1 MRKLYLLT
9 AAFAMVACHSLYEG
23 NDQEAQV
30 EEEGIVPPAVTAIQE
45 SSTPTPKSVLET
57 DGDGKGTI
65 YWKPADEINVFY
77 GTTSTHYTSQNTEN
91 ATSAVFKTT
100 DVIGISEGSST
111 NIWGLYPYDENA
123 TCDGSSVTTT
133 LPATQYGV
141 PGTFD
146 DDLFITLAH
155 NTSTALEFFN
165 VCGGIKFS
173 LSRDD
178 ITSITFRGNNNEDI
192 AGDISLDFVDDL
204 PNASV
209 TSGVKTIT
217 ITPKTGATFA
227 AGQYYY
233 IVIRPITLS
242 NGFTMTFET
251 DSEIGT
257 FNYSSSAI
265 TIKRS
270 IFGKKDEIDSYAEF
284 VAQQQRNVIYY
295 TSTDG
300 SVVSPSTFN
309 PFDDPVE
316 KFDATIVSNTYTDDM
331 GVITFDNDI
340 TEVRRFAFYSSSIHT
355 PNKLQSI
362 ILPDGVKTIGGSVF
376 ENCTTLQTIVLP
388 KSLTTIGAEAFYYC
402 TNLQSL
408 TLPKGLTD
416 IGPTAFYRCTSLQSI
431 DLPDGITSIS
441 ARAFS
446 TCTALQSINLP
457 KGLTTIGAAAFYNCT
472 SLQSIDLPESV
483 TTLLVQSTFEC
494 CSSLQSIS
502 LPSGVTSVPPA
513 CFYGCTSLQ
522 SVSLPGG
529 ITSIEQNLFDGCAAL
544 SSISIPEGVTTIGLR
559 AFFGCA
565 SLQEITIP
573 ENVETID
580 TWAFK
585 GCEKLHSVYVLA
597 EEPPTPLNYD
607 PERLWFEGTSSLLQI
622 YVPAGSVD
630 SYKAAPGWSDYA
642 DKIYAIQ
649 E

>member
-233 IVIRPITLS
+233 IVLRPITLT

-251 DSEIGT
+251 DSKIGT

-284 VAQQQRNVIYY
+284 VTKQPRNVIYY
-295 TSTDG
+295 TSSDG
-300 SVVSPSTFN
+300 NIISPLSSTLY
-309 PFDDPVE
+309 PLGPR
-316 KFDATIVSNTYTDDM
+316 FDANIVSNTYVGNH
-331 GVITFDNDI
+331 GVMTFDDDI
-340 TEVRRFAFYSSSIHT
+340 TTVGEYAFSTNPSCKVTSMT
-355 PNKLQSI
+355 
-362 ILPDGVKTIGGSVF
+362 LPDGVTSIGKRAFDYCSS
-376 ENCTTLQTIVLP
+376 LQSINLP
-388 KSLTTIGAEAFYYC
+388 NGLVSIGDGAFSGC
-402 TNLQSL
+402 TNLQSIDI
-408 TLPKGLTD
+408 PNGLTVL
-416 IGPTAFYRCTSLQSI
+416 GQYAFESCQNLQSVSLPRGVYSVPFGCFSRCTSLQS
-431 DLPDGITSIS
+431 
-441 ARAFS
+441 
-446 TCTALQSINLP
+446 
-457 KGLTTIGAAAFYNCT
+457 
-472 SLQSIDLPESV
+472 V
-483 TTLLVQSTFEC
+483 TLHDDIV
-494 CSSLQSIS
+494 
-502 LPSGVTSVPPA
+502 A
-513 CFYGCTSLQ
+513 
-522 SVSLPGG
+522 
-529 ITSIEQNLFDGCAAL
+529 IEQSAFWECKAL
-544 SSISIPEGVTTIGLR
+544 SSIVIPIGVTTIGR
-559 AFFGCA
+559 GAFRSC
-565 SLQEITIP
+565 SDLQEIIIP
-573 ENVETID
+573 ENVETIGEL
-580 TWAFK
+580 AFM
-585 GCEKLHSVYVLA
+585 GCENLHTVYVRALV
-597 EEPPTPLNYD
+597 PPDRLNFDPDSWNPWTP
-607 PERLWFEGTSSLLQI
+607 WFEETSASLQI
-622 YVPAGSVD
+622 FVPAGSVD